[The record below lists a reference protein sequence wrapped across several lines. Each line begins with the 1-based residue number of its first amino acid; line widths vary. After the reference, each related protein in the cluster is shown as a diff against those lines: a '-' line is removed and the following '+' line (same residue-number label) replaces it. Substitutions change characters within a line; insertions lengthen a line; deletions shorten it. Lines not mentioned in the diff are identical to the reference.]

1 MIPANFI
8 WTLVAFMLTL
18 LVLTYLVIGDNP
30 IFRAA
35 TYAFIGIGAAY
46 IVLVT
51 FNQVIW
57 PKFFLV
63 LLMPGSSVN
72 EKVLLIVPLILSL
85 MLLAKISPRLAG
97 IGNPAMAYL
106 VGVGAAVIIGGSV
119 LGTVFPQ
126 TIAGINLFDVGA
138 AQARGSDLGL
148 TVLEGLIALVGTAA
162 TLLFF
167 HFGAPSRPSF
177 AVERGQ
183 IVGTAAQVGQVFLAV
198 TLGAVFAGVYIAAL
212 TALVER
218 AYFVLQ
224 FIF

>member
-1 MIPANFI
+1 MIPAPFI
-8 WTLVAFMLTL
+8 WTVVALLLTL

-30 IFRAA
+30 IFRTA

-46 IVLVT
+46 VVLVT

-63 LLMPGSSVN
+63 LLRPDIPVN
-72 EKVLLIVPLILSL
+72 EKLLLIIPLVLSL
-85 MLLAKISPRLAG
+85 LLLAKLNPRLAG

-106 VGVGAAVIIGGSV
+106 VGVGAAVIIGGAV
-119 LGTVFPQ
+119 LGTLFPQ
-126 TIAGINLFDVGA
+126 TIAGINLFDLSA
-138 AQARGSDLGL
+138 AQARGSAIGMV
-148 TVLEGLIALVGTAA
+148 VLEGLIALVGTAA
-162 TLLFF
+162 TLLLF
-167 HFGAPSRPSF
+167 HFGAPARQSF
-177 AVERGQ
+177 TPERGR
-183 IVGTAAQVGQVFLAV
+183 IVATAAQVGQVFLAI

-224 FIF
+224 FIL

>member
-1 MIPANFI
+1 
-8 WTLVAFMLTL
+8 LVHLEESVSRISQGEPGASESLHDVGVLDRLARDIGSLNAELTEL
-18 LVLTYLVIGDNP
+18 YEDMDSRVARQTKRLAQKT
-30 IFRAA
+30 A
-35 TYAFIGIGAAY
+35 
-46 IVLVT
+46 
-51 FNQVIW
+51 
-57 PKFFLV
+57 
-63 LLMPGSSVN
+63 
-72 EKVLLIVPLILSL
+72 SL
-85 MLLAKISPRLAG
+85 KISPRLAG

-138 AQARGSDLGL
+138 AQARGSELGL

-167 HFGAPSRPSF
+167 HFGAPSRPSY
-177 AVERGQ
+177 AADRGQ
-183 IVGTAAQVGQVFLAV
+183 ITGTAAQVGQVFLAV